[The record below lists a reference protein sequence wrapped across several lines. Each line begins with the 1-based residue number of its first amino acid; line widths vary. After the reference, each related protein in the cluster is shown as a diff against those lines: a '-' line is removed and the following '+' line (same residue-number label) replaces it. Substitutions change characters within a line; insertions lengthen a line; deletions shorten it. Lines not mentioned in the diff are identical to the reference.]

1 MASKVVELN
10 LEYGR
15 PSADTA
21 VRNMKNA
28 LTTYKGQGIKA
39 VIIIHGYGSSG
50 VGGSIKLAVLK
61 ALGESGMRGIV
72 RVYCGGEQWLNRKKE
87 ILSACG
93 SLAEYD
99 RRISGNEGI
108 TVVVLR

>member
-10 LEYGR
+10 LEAGM
-15 PSADTA
+15 PSAENA

-28 LTTYKGQGIKA
+28 LATYKGQGTKA

-50 VGGSIKLAVLK
+50 VGGSIKAAVTK
-61 ALGESGMRGIV
+61 ALGESSLRGIV
-72 RVYCGGEQWLNRKKE
+72 RISCGGEQWINRKRE
-87 ILSACG
+87 LVTACG

-99 RRISGNEGI
+99 RRIRGNEGI